1 MTKMTDHIMESGGVV
16 DKIRG
21 DGIMAFWGAPLEVSN
36 HARAAIDSGLAM
48 LKELEAMRTHDP
60 RFAEIDIGVGIATG
74 DAIVGNFGGQRRF
87 DYSVIGDTVNLAS
100 RLEGLTRQFKVH
112 LLVSRVTYTEAGAGY
127 IGRELGLVKVKGK
140 ELLVPIVD
148 VAGRDND
155 SVDPSF
161 YRHFADALAM
171 IRAGNIFSARAE
183 LERLGEARPN
193 DTPVRLYLDRLAA
206 DPEHPPA
213 EMVFEFD
220 TK

>member
-1 MTKMTDHIMESGGVV
+1 
-16 DKIRG
+16 
-21 DGIMAFWGAPLEVSN
+21 MATAAVSLPRNEQLPAPAAEFERQLEPRSMN
-36 HARAAIDSGLAM
+36 QAKALAADL
-48 LKELEAMRTHDP
+48 
-60 RFAEIDIGVGIATG
+60 F
-74 DAIVGNFGGQRRF
+74 
-87 DYSVIGDTVNLAS
+87 AS
-100 RLEGLTRQFKVH
+100 RLFSAYGNAPAVLSTI
-112 LLVSRVTYTEAGAGY
+112 L